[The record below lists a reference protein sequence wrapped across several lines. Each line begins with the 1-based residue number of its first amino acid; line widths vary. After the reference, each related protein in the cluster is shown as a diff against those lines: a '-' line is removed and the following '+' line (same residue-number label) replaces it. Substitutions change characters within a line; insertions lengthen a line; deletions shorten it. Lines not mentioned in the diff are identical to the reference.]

1 MKKVL
6 IACEHSGIVRT
17 AFEKQGCFAV
27 SADLLPTE
35 QEGYHYQGDARDL
48 LHSGWDLLI
57 AHPPCQ
63 YLTFAGMRYWND
75 EGRQEKRDG
84 AYKLFLDFLNAPI
97 KHICVEN
104 PRGYPMRFIK
114 PSQEIHPYF
123 FGDAE
128 LKRTCLWL
136 KNLPKLVHIKTTDL
150 FEYATHTEKPLPAYV
165 QENGKKRYFTEAS
178 FNKKN
183 AWKVRSR
190 TFEGIAQAMA
200 TQWTKYLT
208 L

>member
-6 IACEHSGIVRT
+6 IACEHSGVVRT
-17 AFEKQGCFAV
+17 AFEKQGWFAV

-35 QEGYHYQGDARDL
+35 KEGYHYQGDARDL

-57 AHPPCQ
+57 AHPPCK
-63 YLTFAGMRYWND
+63 YLSFSGMRYWYD
-75 EGRQEKRDG
+75 EGRQGKREQ
-84 AYKLFLDFLNAPI
+84 AYKFFLEFWNAPI

-114 PSQEIHPYF
+114 PTQEIHPYF

-136 KNLPKLVHIKTTDL
+136 KNLPKLVHIKQSDL
-150 FEYATHTEKPLPAYV
+150 FNVATHTEKPLPAYV
-165 QENGKKRYFTEAS
+165 QKNGKKRYFTEAS
-178 FNKKN
+178 FNKKDV
-183 AWKVRSR
+183 WKVRSK

-200 TQWTKYLT
+200 TQWTNYICT
-208 L
+208 